1 MLVEGPHLQVAGDSH
16 MWQELHLE
24 VLQQETRTPAQLGY
38 IWPAVA
44 VHCWWGH
51 KHRPQLQGSPL
62 QKQQQD
68 SQLNDNHQGYEVLLD
83 LLHLEEHHWVG
94 LVERGLMEELALV
107 LEVS

>member
-1 MLVEGPHLQVAGDSH
+1 MLMEGPHLQVAGDSH

-38 IWPAVA
+38 MWPAVA
-44 VHCWWGH
+44 VHCLWGH
-51 KHRPQLQGSPL
+51 KHRLQLQGSPL
-62 QKQQQD
+62 QKQQPG
-68 SQLNDNHQGYEVLLD
+68 DNQGYEVLLD